1 MTDQTNQLLEENNI
15 KHAMIGEVMHRLSDI
30 LPSLTKTRLAALAAV
45 YSIPGRSKMKKE
57 ELAAAV
63 QASIENPESLEVA
76 LRNSRPKEWELF
88 ASLLYGSYQPSNA
101 TPFGYYYYFLDR
113 GLLFT
118 FFTDNQLHLV
128 IPDEVKAAF
137 RKLDQ
142 PAFRQALERSHRLY
156 NYLMAAINL
165 YGIIAPAK
173 LTEIYNAQNS
183 HASITEED
191 LLQQLNQFLLRTD
204 QYFELRQGY
213 IASLDMEDKEFDEL
227 KGKVQGKPYY
237 VPEAQELLKYADQDY
252 FEMTPQLTALREFV
266 TKEFHLDAESAE
278 YLVDDI
284 QLGCSME
291 ASLQDLL
298 YEFERRDLNF
308 SSQKQAQQAVAL
320 IGDVYD
326 HTRMWSNA
334 GHTLD
339 ELRRMQDNSGSSQA
353 RPSIRGHIVKQA
365 RSNKIG
371 RNEPCPCGSGLKYK
385 KCCGK

>member
-15 KHAMIGEVMHRLSDI
+15 KHAMIGEVMHRLTDI

-45 YSIPGRSKMKKE
+45 YSVSGRSKMKKE

-63 QASIENPESLEVA
+63 QASIEHPESLEVA
-76 LRNSRPKEWELF
+76 LLNSRPKEWQLF
-88 ASLLYGSYQPSNA
+88 TSVLDGSYQPNNA

-118 FFTDNQLHLV
+118 FFSENQLHLV

-142 PAFRQALERSHRLY
+142 PAFRQALERSHRVY

-165 YGIIAPAK
+165 YGIIEPAK

-183 HASITEED
+183 HASITEEE
-191 LLQQLNQFLLRTD
+191 LLQQMNQFLLRTD
-204 QYFELRQGY
+204 QYFEPRQGY
-213 IASLDMEDKEFDEL
+213 IASLDMEDKEFEDL
-227 KGKVQGKPYY
+227 KGKVKGKPYY

-291 ASLQDLL
+291 ASLQDLI
-298 YEFERRDLNF
+298 YEFERRDLDF
-308 SSQKQAQQAVAL
+308 LSQKQVQQAVAL

-339 ELRRMQDNSGSSQA
+339 ELRRMQDPSGSSQA
-353 RPSIRGHIVKQA
+353 RPVIRGYVVKQA

-371 RNEPCPCGSGLKYK
+371 RNDPCPCGSGLKYK

>member
-15 KHAMIGEVMHRLSDI
+15 KHAMIGEVMHRLTDI

-45 YSIPGRSKMKKE
+45 HNISGRSKMKKE

-63 QASIENPESLEVA
+63 QASIEHPESLEVA
-76 LRNSRPKEWELF
+76 LLNSRPKEWELF
-88 ASLLYGSYQPSNA
+88 TSVLDGSYQPNNA

-118 FFTDNQLHLV
+118 FFSENQLHLV

-137 RKLDQ
+137 RKLAQ
-142 PAFRQALERSHRLY
+142 PAFRQALERSHRIY

-165 YGIIAPAK
+165 YGIIEPAK
-173 LTEIYNAQNS
+173 LTEIYNRQNS
-183 HASITEED
+183 QASITEEG

-213 IASLDMEDKEFDEL
+213 IASLDMEDKEFEDL
-227 KGKVQGKPYY
+227 QGKVQGKPYY

-298 YEFERRDLNF
+298 YEFERRDLSF
-308 SSQKQAQQAVAL
+308 SSQNQAQQAVAL

-339 ELRRMQDNSGSSQA
+339 ELRRMQNPSGSSQET
-353 RPSIRGHIVKQA
+353 PSIRGYVVKQA